1 MTPGS
6 GWITES
12 GVARVFQTRWL
23 AVAAEM
29 LLATLVAVGAFASG
43 GILPVLG
50 VLLSLLCPLPFVV
63 LRLRHGLLPLILA
76 LTLTTLLLAGLTWPR
91 QALAFLLEFGLP
103 TILLAEGW
111 RRAARPE
118 LVVGGVA
125 ALLTLGGIGA
135 LIVSA
140 DTWAQPLAALRQH
153 VDGLLGDM
161 EAFTAR
167 LGLPGEGTTPLYG
180 SAAKLRAF
188 LLMAF
193 PGLFFAGSLLTA
205 SGYVVILRA
214 LSLRWQTQLGGLTP
228 GPFRWELPELLV
240 WAFIGAGACY
250 LTGLPWL
257 RAVGLNVLISL
268 VGLYFLQGLSI
279 VVFLFQRFH
288 LPRALA
294 ALSVLLLLFQPFL
307 TLLVAGLGLFDVW
320 FAFRRLS
327 FPKPPRQT

>member
-1 MTPGS
+1 MS
-6 GWITES
+6 R
-12 GVARVFQTRWL
+12 VAQVVETRWL

-29 LLATLVAVGAFASG
+29 LLASLVAVGAFASG

-50 VLLSLLCPLPFVV
+50 VFLSLLCPLPFVV

-76 LTLTTLLLAGLTWPR
+76 LALTTLLLTGLTWSG
-91 QALAFLLEFGLP
+91 QALAFFLEFGLP
-103 TILLAEGW
+103 AILLAEGM
-111 RRAARPE
+111 RRAGRPE
-118 LVVGGVA
+118 LVVTGVA
-125 ALLTLGGIGA
+125 ALLTLGGVGA
-135 LIVSA
+135 LIASA
-140 DTWAQPLAALRQH
+140 DAWSEPLTALRQH
-153 VDGLLGDM
+153 VEGLLRDM

-167 LGLPGEGTTPLYG
+167 LGLPSEGTTPVIG
-180 SAAKLRAF
+180 SAARLRTF
-188 LLMAF
+188 LLVAF

-214 LSLRWQTQLGGLTP
+214 LSLRWPVQLGGLPP

-240 WAFIGAGACY
+240 WAFIGAGVCY

-257 RAVGLNVLISL
+257 QVVGTNLLIGL

-279 VVFLFQRFH
+279 VAFLFQRFH

-320 FAFRRLS
+320 FAFRRLP